1 MTTKTKL
8 TVLALAA
15 ATFTTASLVAS
26 TASAKPAHGFYPK
39 HGPVTGTGTFKQA
52 DGGTISGTGTFQI
65 PPKEAGDGTIS
76 GTGTFQI
83 PPKEAGGGVISGT
96 GTFHLP
102 PTKWGGNPPRGGDG
116 DGDHDG
122 HHGYGWGYGYGA
134 PVVVE
139 GAPVAVAAPAPV
151 GAPAARGSLQLPHQA
166 EHAGRQR
173 PVSGHLHQGKLGRGP
188 ADRRSALTHVPAKLA
203 SP

>member
-151 GAPAARGSLQLPHQA
+151 GAPAAPEAPCNCLTKQSMPDGSVLFQDICTKESWVVAPRTVGA
-166 EHAGRQR
+166 R
-173 PVSGHLHQGKLGRGP
+173 
-188 ADRRSALTHVPAKLA
+188 
-203 SP
+203 